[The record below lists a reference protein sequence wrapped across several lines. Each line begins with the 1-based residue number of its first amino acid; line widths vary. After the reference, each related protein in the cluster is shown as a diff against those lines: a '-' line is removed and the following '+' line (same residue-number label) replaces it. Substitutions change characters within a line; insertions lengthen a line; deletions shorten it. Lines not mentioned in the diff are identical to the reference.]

1 MALEGKR
8 ISELTEVS
16 RVNKSSKLPI
26 DTGGEEALS
35 ITLENLMESGV
46 NAALEALQLITWVDV
61 LPPTGSTKYLYAV
74 PREEVDKDGKKIAA
88 LYLWDGTEWR
98 GAGAF
103 SLNIDP
109 DTLAT
114 KTDLAGYLPLTGGT
128 INGELKVVG
137 PKSTIRTYSGNE
149 TSGYTYLE
157 LKAADG
163 NQALIILDNIYGET
177 LLRQS
182 GKNTEIKNNTYK
194 KSIIISSTLTFDNNK
209 VLDASDKSVANGVAS
224 LDENAKVPE
233 NQLPDSVANQAIL
246 REW

>member
-35 ITLENLMESGV
+35 ITLENLIESGV
-46 NAALEALQLITWVDV
+46 NAAIESLQFITWVDV

-74 PREEVDKDGKKIAA
+74 PREETDTEGKQIAA
-88 LYLWDGTEWR
+88 LYLWDGSAWR

-109 DTLAT
+109 ATLAT
-114 KTDLAGYLPLTGGT
+114 KSELAGYLP
-128 INGELKVVG
+128 VA
-137 PKSTIRTYSGNE
+137 S
-149 TSGYTYLE
+149 
-157 LKAADG
+157 KA
-163 NQALIILDNIYGET
+163 
-177 LLRQS
+177 
-182 GKNTEIKNNTYK
+182 
-194 KSIIISSTLTFDNNK
+194 
-209 VLDASDKSVANGVAS
+209 VANGVAS
-224 LDENAKVPE
+224 LDSNAKVPE

>member
-46 NAALEALQLITWVDV
+46 NAAIESLQFITWVDV

-74 PREEVDKDGKKIAA
+74 PREETDTDGKQIAA
-88 LYLWDGTEWR
+88 LYLWDGSAWR

-109 DTLAT
+109 ATLAT
-114 KTDLAGYLPLTGGT
+114 KAELAGYLPLTGGT
-128 INGELKVVG
+128 LSGVLKINTQTNKKITLQHNNNSCGFVYAYGTASSPALVLGNNTGQEIGITNGSGIYLKRG
-137 PKSTIRTYSGNE
+137 HDSSASTI
-149 TSGYTYLE
+149 LCK
-157 LKAADG
+157 LDKA
-163 NQALIILDNIYGET
+163 
-177 LLRQS
+177 
-182 GKNTEIKNNTYK
+182 
-194 KSIIISSTLTFDNNK
+194 
-209 VLDASDKSVANGVAS
+209 VANGVAS

-233 NQLPDSVANQAIL
+233 NQLPDVATYQAIL

>member
-1 MALEGKR
+1 MPLEGKR

-46 NAALEALQLITWVDV
+46 NAAIEALQFITQVDV

-88 LYLWDGTEWR
+88 LYLWDGSAWR

-114 KTDLAGYLPLTGGT
+114 KTDLSGYLL
-128 INGELKVVG
+128 VA
-137 PKSTIRTYSGNE
+137 S
-149 TSGYTYLE
+149 
-157 LKAADG
+157 KA
-163 NQALIILDNIYGET
+163 
-177 LLRQS
+177 
-182 GKNTEIKNNTYK
+182 
-194 KSIIISSTLTFDNNK
+194 
-209 VLDASDKSVANGVAS
+209 VAN
-224 LDENAKVPE
+224 
-233 NQLPDSVANQAIL
+233 
-246 REW
+246 